1 MATLQ
6 KFKPLST
13 HCGVAPSL
21 RNSPQ
26 PNPTTISRRSQS
38 SLIPSTFL
46 LQKKNKKKEKEKD
59 SQGQ

>member
-6 KFKPLST
+6 KFKLLST
-13 HCGVAPSL
+13 HCSVAPIL

-26 PNPTTISRRSQS
+26 PNPTTISRRSHS
-38 SLIPSTFL
+38 PLIPSTFS